1 MYMYYLL
8 GYRLFG
14 RETNFIYEELLADK
28 RKKDKKKKDKQG
40 KMSWAQTVLKQKSH
54 FGKSQIFDEMEE
66 MLLIQVKA

>member
-1 MYMYYLL
+1 MYYLL

-14 RETNFIYEELLADK
+14 RESKFTYEE
-28 RKKDKKKKDKQG
+28 RRGQ
-40 KMSWAQTVLKQKSH
+40 MSWVQTVLNQKSH